1 MGDKFKE
8 LLEIINVFGEKSASA
23 DKLTRSDVV
32 GIYEGAMGELEKSQS
47 ELGKLL
53 GAGVS
58 GWWLSVSGWLPE
70 VVSLCVGIATLLYL
84 IIKIY
89 KELK

>member
-1 MGDKFKE
+1 ME
-8 LLEIINVFGEKSASA
+8 SIIDTLK
-23 DKLTRSDVV
+23 TT
-32 GIYEGAMGELEKSQS
+32 
-47 ELGKLL
+47 

-58 GWWLSVSGWLPE
+58 GWWLSVSDWLPE
-70 VVSLCVGIATLLYL
+70 IVSLGVGIATLLYL

>member
-1 MGDKFKE
+1 MLMF
-8 LLEIINVFGEKSASA
+8 LVFNKMN
-23 DKLTRSDVV
+23 
-32 GIYEGAMGELEKSQS
+32 GIVDTLKTT
-47 ELGKLL
+47 
-53 GAGVS
+53 GAGMG

-70 VVSLCVGIATLLYL
+70 IVSLGVGIATLVYL